1 MKNESV
7 WCWSTPFIG
16 AATGDTGTSGGRMD
30 EMGDWAALGC
40 CGVSSTSSRIRVEVV
55 EVIARNASATKS
67 IAWRCMLML
76 IGRDLKTKW
85 LI

>member
-16 AATGDTGTSGGRMD
+16 AATGDDGTTGGRMD
-30 EMGDWAALGC
+30 ETGDWAVLVC

-55 EVIARNASATKS
+55 EVTARNVSATQS
-67 IAWRCMLML
+67 IALRGIVMLMETDIKL
-76 IGRDLKTKW
+76 A
-85 LI
+85 

>member
-16 AATGDTGTSGGRMD
+16 AATGDAGSSGGRMD
-30 EMGDWAALGC
+30 ETGDWALLVC
-40 CGVSSTSSRIRVEVV
+40 CGVSSTSSRIRLEVV

-67 IAWRCMLML
+67 IAWRGIVMLMEREF
-76 IGRDLKTKW
+76 INKMG
-85 LI
+85 